1 MKLHRNKRGGGGGS
15 GRVATS
21 QIDGGRG
28 KKKNK
33 YEKEYK
39 SIDFRRIFFAATQRS
54 CRS

>member
-1 MKLHRNKRGGGGGS
+1 MKLHRNKRGGGGG
-15 GRVATS
+15 GLVATS
-21 QIDGGRG
+21 QIDEGE
-28 KKKNK
+28 KKKI